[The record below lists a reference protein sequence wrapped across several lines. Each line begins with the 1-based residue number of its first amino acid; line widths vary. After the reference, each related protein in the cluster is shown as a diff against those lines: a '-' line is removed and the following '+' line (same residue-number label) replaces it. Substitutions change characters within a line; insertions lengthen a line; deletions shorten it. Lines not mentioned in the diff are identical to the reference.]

1 MLFLKIKLVPSPGIE
16 PAPPALEAQSLNLW
30 TTREGPIMTLIVKE
44 NNCSLVQDPSQ
55 PHTAFR
61 GHVSSVSFNLN
72 QFSGFVF
79 HDLDI
84 YEEPRQLFCRM

>member
-1 MLFLKIKLVPSPGIE
+1 M
-16 PAPPALEAQSLNLW
+16 
-30 TTREGPIMTLIVKE
+30 MTLLVKE
-44 NNCSLVQDPSQ
+44 NNCSLVQDPRQ

-72 QFSGFVF
+72 QFSDFVF